1 MNSLL
6 FHSRLSTLLSM
17 GSIFTCVIAI
27 KSCQRYPPVFL
38 LYLIIAIMTHANYN
52 IAGDV
57 NHNLT
62 QKRSDTLDTIAEHD
76 KEYAI
81 SDDDVEKPVYSESDE
96 FAYDDGFEDDNNDAF
111 LDDDDW
117 LKHSTYVNYNDQG
130 AISSAPS
137 SCHTKDLSVMSQTT
151 IVTHTQKHIKP
162 PNRFR
167 NFTNKAKDHL
177 RDEENR
183 RKAVQYVRTGVR
195 EVAEFVAE
203 VQAKGGQAG
212 GDGGALKTK
221 GKELAKVCVKF
232 AMKRLVK

>member
-1 MNSLL
+1 MNSLI
-6 FHSRLSTLLSM
+6 FHSRHSTLLSM

-27 KSCQRYPPVFL
+27 KSCRRYPPVFL
-38 LYLIIAIMTHANYN
+38 LYLIIAIMAHANYN

-81 SDDDVEKPVYSESDE
+81 SDDDVEKPGYSESDE
-96 FAYDDGFEDDNNDAF
+96 FAYDNGFEDDNNDAF
-111 LDDDDW
+111 LDDEDW
-117 LKHSTYVNYNDQG
+117 LTHSTYVSSNDQG

-137 SCHTKDLSVMSQTT
+137 SCHTKDLPVMPQTT

-162 PNRFR
+162 PKKFR
-167 NFTNKAKDHL
+167 SFTNKAKDHL

-195 EVAEFVAE
+195 EVAEFVVE
-203 VQAKGGQAG
+203 VQAKG
-212 GDGGALKTK
+212 
-221 GKELAKVCVKF
+221 VCEGCDEEVGEV
-232 AMKRLVK
+232 MDR